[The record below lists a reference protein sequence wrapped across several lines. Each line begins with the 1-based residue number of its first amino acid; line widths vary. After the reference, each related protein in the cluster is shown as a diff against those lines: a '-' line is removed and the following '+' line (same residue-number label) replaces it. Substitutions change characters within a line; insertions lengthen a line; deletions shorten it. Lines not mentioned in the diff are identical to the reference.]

1 MLKKENL
8 FKTNL
13 KELRKNNELVNL
25 STLFIRLGIL
35 ILFIVILCVG
45 LGLLVDIKLSLNSLG
60 TVIGAVLGIVISVII
75 AMISVGKYFE
85 KY

>member
-1 MLKKENL
+1 V
-8 FKTNL
+8 T
-13 KELRKNNELVNL
+13 
-25 STLFIRLGIL
+25 
-35 ILFIVILCVG
+35 LCVG